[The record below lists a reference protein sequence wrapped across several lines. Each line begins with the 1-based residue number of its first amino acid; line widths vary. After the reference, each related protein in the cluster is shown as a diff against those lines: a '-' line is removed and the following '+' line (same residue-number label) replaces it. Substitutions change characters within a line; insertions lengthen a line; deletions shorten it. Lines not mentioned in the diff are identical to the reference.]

1 MTKKLLEVCV
11 GVVLCYVVFTQFY
24 ALYFRTVA
32 WFRGTSAS
40 EEREMYG
47 ISDQARRS
55 SFSKCVPGSSDA
67 ASMSLLTGCGASEG
81 AGIPAVV
88 NIHPCP
94 PGPRR
99 RAGKFREDRYGGGD
113 WTKES

>member
-1 MTKKLLEVCV
+1 V

-47 ISDQARRS
+47 IPDQARRS

-67 ASMSLLTGCGASEG
+67 ADVAASMSLLTGCGASEG
-81 AGIPAVV
+81 AGSISIAVV

-99 RAGKFREDRYGGGD
+99 RADKFREDRYGGGD